1 MSSPN
6 QRVARSDGRADI
18 CGEYKFPR
26 EADMRAQNR
35 KQESKTAEQSLTIP
49 ELCEADSIS
58 VTTYYKIRAAGLGPD
73 ETRFLG
79 AVRITAKAR
88 RDWHEKL
95 RRHAEQKAQR
105 LERQRRSAQCAAA
118 GRNAVASLRTRGPAQ
133 S

>member
-1 MSSPN
+1 MGS
-6 QRVARSDGRADI
+6 R
-18 CGEYKFPR
+18 K
-26 EADMRAQNR
+26 QNR
-35 KQESKTAEQSLTIP
+35 QPKTVDTERSLTVP
-49 ELCEADSIS
+49 ELCEADNIS
-58 VTTYYKIRAAGLGPD
+58 VTTYYKMRSDGLGPV

-88 RDWHEKL
+88 REWHEKL

-118 GRNAVASLRTRGPAQ
+118 GKNAIAALRTRTPSQ